1 MLYPQKNLIPDFY
14 SSQWFDDTTV
24 PVPTVQII
32 NPYKIIMTN
41 TQSAQG
47 RLIWIPVEIGKTY
60 TFSFKYISGLY
71 RIYRRKVNN
80 HDSSMVLIQDSVAG
94 KPDTFTFTVD
104 ASYQGFIT
112 LRLTYGG
119 AGVLV
124 FENLQLEE
132 GSVATDF
139 SPYELGMKAASAM
152 KKRLNQQVI
161 NSDTTGTGGHQY
173 AVGNVMY
180 VKKDIKLNDS
190 QIIVSTAGTFNV
202 AVYEWQDGKGV
213 VGQPIWKK
221 DAYYDVGTYT
231 YSFGGLILR
240 EGKKYWFGRYDETGG
255 AKVGRT
261 IGLGTVD
268 YKTISTY
275 GGARF
280 TDSDIAFGTTYYYFY
295 GLEVEDLDM
304 RISTSYAGAMKPAIL
319 YPKKNLL
326 KPVTE
331 WENTNIAAKSLMPSS
346 YRLEFDAD
354 VLSYYR
360 NTQVSISKLKPY
372 TISAQYLSD
381 AARVAIREVNDAGVK
396 TFITNITAIYMSHT
410 FTPSASAVKLEIEAT
425 VKAVGYCVFD
435 KIQVEVDSKTDFSLY
450 ELVMKPL

>member
-1 MLYPQKNLIPDFY
+1 
-14 SSQWFDDTTV
+14 
-24 PVPTVQII
+24 
-32 NPYKIIMTN
+32 
-41 TQSAQG
+41 
-47 RLIWIPVEIGKTY
+47 
-60 TFSFKYISGLY
+60 
-71 RIYRRKVNN
+71 
-80 HDSSMVLIQDSVAG
+80 
-94 KPDTFTFTVD
+94 
-104 ASYQGFIT
+104 
-112 LRLTYGG
+112 
-119 AGVLV
+119 
-124 FENLQLEE
+124 
-132 GSVATDF
+132 
-139 SPYELGMKAASAM
+139 M

-231 YSFGGLILR
+231 YPFGGLILR
-240 EGKKYWFGRYDETGG
+240 EGKKYWFGRYDDTNG

-319 YPKKNLL
+319 YPKKNLFNGITEKGSFDSVGAIGDNSVNVRGIQFIPVRVGKTYTFSVKD
-326 KPVTE
+326 KPGIWPRFYWYDEDKNFISSALGYSQTAPARASYLRWHTGSTE
-331 WENTNIAAKSLMPSS
+331 VSDLVQIEEGSTIT
-346 YRLEFDAD
+346 
-354 VLSYYR
+354 YYE
-360 NTQVSISKLKPY
+360 P
-372 TISAQYLSD
+372 
-381 AARVAIREVNDAGVK
+381 
-396 TFITNITAIYMSHT
+396 
-410 FTPSASAVKLEIEAT
+410 
-425 VKAVGYCVFD
+425 
-435 KIQVEVDSKTDFSLY
+435 Y
-450 ELVMKPL
+450 ELVIKPL